1 MNAYS
6 TNAKCINCG
15 FGGMFGNRIVIEY
28 GKSLPEVPCPACGT
42 PNLTIHN
49 GAVADTQVIRDDLIG
64 NMEFVVR
71 DKAGRFQSLSNN
83 SKAGQDG

>member
-6 TNAKCINCG
+6 ANAKCINCG
-15 FGGMFGNRIVIEY
+15 FGGLFGDRIVVEY

-49 GAVADTQVIRDDLIG
+49 GHSANTQVIRGGLVG
-64 NMEFVVR
+64 KMEFVVR
-71 DKAGRFQSLSNN
+71 DKAGRFQSLVDVPGEKDS
-83 SKAGQDG
+83 Q